1 MKEPVKR
8 SSARSRADALGQ
20 RTCRYLRNDGY
31 DAFQKGDVKRIG
43 IVNGAYERAIRTI
56 TIMSGVSQS
65 DRERLI
71 KDLKH
76 AYESAR
82 NGIRLGV
89 MITPINGANGA
100 LLQVSGQSVMVRSR
114 NATPTP
120 PANPAS
126 SQPEK
131 RNSTGGRILRK
142 IT

>member
-1 MKEPVKR
+1 MVKELVKR

-20 RTCRYLRNDGY
+20 RTCRYLRNEGY

-56 TIMSGVSQS
+56 AIMSGVSQS

-89 MITPINGANGA
+89 MMTPINEANGA
-100 LLQVSGQSVMVRSR
+100 LLQVVGVLGMAGGQHLRRLAQQLVCHHGVPPSRSR
-114 NATPTP
+114 HIA
-120 PANPAS
+120 
-126 SQPEK
+126 
-131 RNSTGGRILRK
+131 
-142 IT
+142 